1 VIHHLLTVV
10 LGLAFGVVLQRG
22 GFCGS
27 ALLSSAWLYKDR
39 RGLLAAGV
47 AIGISMAGFA
57 ALVALGQVVPN
68 PSPMRLASAV
78 VGGLVFGVGMVL
90 AGGCVTGTLFKAGEG
105 SFTSMLALVGIGI
118 GVTATDHG
126 ALSPLKSW
134 LVTVTRE
141 VRTPTGLHDL
151 LGLSYELTAAVVA
164 LLLLLALGAWHVTA
178 SRVAGRPLLP
188 PARSLVNGAWPAV
201 VTGTAVG
208 VLGWLAYLLSSAMGR
223 NFPLGATQGV
233 GNSFHGLVGGE
244 LPSNAFTML
253 LVAGAL
259 PGAALSARLRKGW
272 KLRSADPETLLF
284 ALLGGLLV
292 GIGASFGRGCFI
304 GNMVSGVAL
313 LSLHSVIFAAVA
325 VFANWATTIVYLRG
339 LR

>member
-1 VIHHLLTVV
+1 MIFALLTVL
-10 LGLAFGVVLQRG
+10 LGLAFGLVLQRG

-27 ALLSSAWLYKDR
+27 ALLSSAWLYQDR

-47 AIGISMAGFA
+47 AIAVSMAGFSL
-57 ALVALGQVVPN
+57 LVALGLVVAN

-78 VGGLVFGVGMVL
+78 AGGLVFGVGMVL
-90 AGGCVTGTLFKAGEG
+90 AGGCVTGTLFKAAEG
-105 SFTSMLALVGIGI
+105 SFTSMLALLGIGL
-118 GVTATDHG
+118 GVVTTDEG
-126 ALSPLKSW
+126 ALAPVKKW
-134 LVTVTRE
+134 LALLSRE
-141 VRTPTGLHDL
+141 IRPPAGLHDVMGLSYPLVGALVAALAL
-151 LGLSYELTAAVVA
+151 LGL
-164 LLLLLALGAWHVTA
+164 G
-178 SRVAGRPLLP
+178 AGRVSSSRSAGRALLP
-188 PARSLVNGAWPAV
+188 PPRSLVNGAWPAV

-208 VLGWLAYLLSSAMGR
+208 VLGWLAYLLSTEMGR
-223 NFPLGATQGV
+223 NFGLGATHGV
-233 GNSFHGLVGGE
+233 GNAFAWLLGGE
-244 LPSNAFTML
+244 GPSNLFTLL

-259 PGAALSARLRKGW
+259 PGAALSARFRGGW

-292 GIGASFGRGCFI
+292 GIGAAVGRGCFI

-313 LSLHSVIFAAVA
+313 LSLHSVIFAACA

>member
-1 VIHHLLTVV
+1 VILHLLVLA
-10 LGLAFGVVLQRG
+10 LGLAFGVTLQRG

-47 AIGISMAGFA
+47 AIAVSMAGFA
-57 ALVALGQVVPN
+57 VLVALGQVVPN
-68 PSPMRLASAV
+68 PSPMRLGSAL

-118 GVTATDHG
+118 GVTTTDHG
-126 ALSPLKSW
+126 ALYPVKKW
-134 LVTVTRE
+134 LVTATRE
-141 VRTPTGLHDL
+141 YRTPTGLHDL
-151 LGLSYELTAAVVA
+151 LGQSYPATAAVVA
-164 LLLLLALGAWHVTA
+164 VLALAGLAAWHVTS
-178 SRVAGRPLLP
+178 SRKAGRALLP
-188 PARSLVNGAWPAV
+188 PMRSLINGPWPAL

-208 VLGWLAYLLSSAMGR
+208 VLGWLAYLLSSALGR

-244 LPSNAFTML
+244 LPSNTFTML

-259 PGAALSARLRKGW
+259 VGAALSARLRGAW

-292 GIGASFGRGCFI
+292 GIGAAVGRGCFI

-313 LSLHSVIFAAVA
+313 LSLHSAIFAVVA